1 MDTLMRLLKE
11 GKLARLCRNAAWVV
25 VALGILHIALILYAA
40 WQVNLAQQQQP
51 GQIGPSYYILNVI
64 ILPNISAILFDAT
77 TIIFYFVILY
87 ILGVVL
93 GTFAS
98 RSSDITYQSLDD
110 IEEDSPVDE
119 ETVRM

>member
-1 MDTLMRLLKE
+1 METLMRLLKE
-11 GKLARLCRNAAWVV
+11 GKLAKLCRSGAWVV

-51 GQIGPSYYILNVI
+51 GQIGPPYYIFDVI
-64 ILPNISAILFDAT
+64 ILPNISTILLDAT

-87 ILGVVL
+87 ILGTVL

-98 RSSDITYQSLDD
+98 RPSDITYQSLDD
-110 IEEDSPVDE
+110 IEEESAVDE
-119 ETVRM
+119 ETVRT